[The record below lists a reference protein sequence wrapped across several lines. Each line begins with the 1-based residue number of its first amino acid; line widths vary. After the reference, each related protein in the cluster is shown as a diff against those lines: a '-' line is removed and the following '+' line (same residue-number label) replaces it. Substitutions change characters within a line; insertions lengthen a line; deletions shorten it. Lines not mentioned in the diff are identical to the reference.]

1 MSEKIERLSN
11 GTFRPGQSGNS
22 AGARRRRRADLLTRE
37 DFDRMVIEIAMTE
50 TETSLG
56 GKQRTM
62 TYLQANLLQLATGRS
77 ANRLSAKDFI
87 EIARASITTSEHR
100 ERKREEERK
109 RQEGPHH

>member
-11 GTFRPGQSGNS
+11 GTFRPGQSGNA
-22 AGARRRRRADLLTRE
+22 AGARRRKRADLMTRE

-50 TETSLG
+50 TEISFG
-56 GKQRTM
+56 GKKRVM
-62 TYLQANLLQLATGRS
+62 TYVQANLHQLATGRS
-77 ANRLSAKDFI
+77 GNRLTAKDFL
-87 EIARASITTSEHR
+87 EITRASIATNDHR

>member
-1 MSEKIERLSN
+1 MSEEIKRLSN
-11 GTFRPGQSGNS
+11 GTFPPGQSGNA
-22 AGARRRRRADLLTRE
+22 AGARRRKRADLMTRE
-37 DFDRMVIEIAMTE
+37 DFDRMVIEIATTE
-50 TETSLG
+50 TETSVG
-56 GKQRTM
+56 NKKRTM

-87 EIARASITTSEHR
+87 EITRASIATNDHR